1 VGNDAGDL
9 DSVVSAMALSY
20 WLDTPG
26 QRYLPA
32 ASFPRQDFKL
42 RQDAALLFAHS
53 GLPCGADAAPTNLL
67 HWGEL
72 TPEALGRWPG
82 IGVALTDHNKVA
94 VEVAGTLGAR
104 TTVAA
109 VVDHHN
115 DERAASTL
123 SSPLRVIDA
132 AAGST
137 CSLLAELMPNEALE
151 DPTVCALMLGV
162 IAVDCRGF
170 DPALLNI
177 KYSIRDMQ
185 ACTRLLSA
193 LGSAT
198 AFPEKVTP
206 EILRDTPLPARAGVQ
221 GAKSM
226 RELCDVLLEARYD
239 VAARTPSELL
249 RLDYKQATSEGG
261 RVVGV
266 AAVCISAPELL
277 ARANGPAGLEEALS
291 LAAAERGV
299 DVLFAMTAED
309 LDDAGQR
316 KSLFAAAGTR
326 AADSSAAA
334 ETLLGALSG
343 IPDLPPHLATQA
355 LFVVQ
360 DIATQGFGLDWAA
373 LTPAAK
379 LKGSTLRA
387 LATRKTLLPALL
399 HFSDSQPS

>member
-1 VGNDAGDL
+1 MAGPRAGEDCVVAVGNDAGDL

-162 IAVDCRGF
+162 IAVDCR
-170 DPALLNI
+170 
-177 KYSIRDMQ
+177 
-185 ACTRLLSA
+185 
-193 LGSAT
+193 
-198 AFPEKVTP
+198 
-206 EILRDTPLPARAGVQ
+206 
-221 GAKSM
+221 
-226 RELCDVLLEARYD
+226 
-239 VAARTPSELL
+239 
-249 RLDYKQATSEGG
+249 
-261 RVVGV
+261 
-266 AAVCISAPELL
+266 
-277 ARANGPAGLEEALS
+277 
-291 LAAAERGV
+291 
-299 DVLFAMTAED
+299 
-309 LDDAGQR
+309 
-316 KSLFAAAGTR
+316 
-326 AADSSAAA
+326 
-334 ETLLGALSG
+334 
-343 IPDLPPHLATQA
+343 
-355 LFVVQ
+355 
-360 DIATQGFGLDWAA
+360 
-373 LTPAAK
+373 
-379 LKGSTLRA
+379 
-387 LATRKTLLPALL
+387 
-399 HFSDSQPS
+399 